1 LANIGVLFLGMASR
15 NATAGAVPEAPELRE
30 TMIGLMQ
37 LGLAFFVAFTTWNL
51 ASALKIKWAWLAAI
65 LSLFS
70 IIGLLVLFNI
80 NK

>member
-1 LANIGVLFLGMASR
+1 
-15 NATAGAVPEAPELRE
+15 
-30 TMIGLMQ
+30 MIGLMQ